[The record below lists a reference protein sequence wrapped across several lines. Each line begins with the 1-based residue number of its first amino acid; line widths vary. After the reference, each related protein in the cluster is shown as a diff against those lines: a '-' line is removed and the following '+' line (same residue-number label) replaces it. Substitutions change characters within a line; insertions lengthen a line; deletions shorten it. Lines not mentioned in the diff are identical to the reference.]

1 MTFSPGRQAE
11 SEKKLVMNLYFDNC
25 ATSFPKPS
33 AVAEAMS
40 RHLNETGG
48 TYGRS
53 AYPRILQSTRLVE
66 ECRDQ
71 IAGILGTAD
80 AGKVIFTANATTAL
94 NLMIQG
100 ICKKGGHVLTS
111 SMEHNAIA
119 RPLEYLRDKGLIE
132 WDLLDSEQDG
142 RIIVGNIAAKLR
154 PDTIL
159 VAICHMSNVNGMAQ
173 SPGEIKRA
181 IGEIP
186 LLVDASQSLGQHPV
200 EADQWGI
207 DFLAFTGHKSLMGP
221 TGTGGAYVR
230 HPEMVEPLIF
240 GGTGSGSESLSMPSF
255 VPDRF
260 EAGTP
265 NITGIHGLNA
275 ALKNR
280 PVSRHSTEDFLDLL
294 KEVKRNT
301 TYRVRCAEDSANQGK
316 LFSVVHH
323 KLSSSDLAQMFYENY
338 GIECRAGLHC
348 APLAHRHLGSF
359 PFGDCRFSL
368 SPYHTPEELSYLAK
382 AIHDVGK

>member
-1 MTFSPGRQAE
+1 
-11 SEKKLVMNLYFDNC
+11 MNLYFDNC
-25 ATSFPKPS
+25 ATSFPKPA

-40 RHLNETGG
+40 KHLNETGG

-53 AYPRILQSTRLVE
+53 AYPRILNSTRLVE

-71 IAGILGTAD
+71 LGGWMGTTQSDKIIL
-80 AGKVIFTANATTAL
+80 TANATTAL

-111 SMEHNAIA
+111 AMEHNAIA
-119 RPLEYLRDKGLIE
+119 RPLQHLCQLGLIE
-132 WDLLDSEQDG
+132 WEQLESAPDG
-142 RIIVGNIAAKLR
+142 RILVDKIASKIR
-154 PDTIL
+154 PNTIL
-159 VAICHMSNVNGMAQ
+159 VAVCHMSNVNGMAQ
-173 SPGEIKRA
+173 SPGEIKNA

-200 EADQWGI
+200 EVDRWGV
-207 DFLAFTGHKSLMGP
+207 DFLAFTGHKSLLGP
-221 TGTGGAYVR
+221 TGTGGAFLR
-230 HPEMVEPLIF
+230 RPELVEPLLF
-240 GGTGSGSESLSMPSF
+240 GGTGSGSDSLSMPAF

-275 ALKNR
+275 ALKNK
-280 PVSRHSTEDFLDLL
+280 PVACHSSDDFAALL
-294 KEVKRNT
+294 SEVKTNKN
-301 TYRVRCAEDSANQGK
+301 YRVRCADDFSRQGK
-316 LFSVVHH
+316 LFSVVHQT
-323 KLSSSDLAQMFYENY
+323 LSSSELAQRFYEGY
-338 GIECRAGLHC
+338 GIESRAGLHC

-359 PFGDCRFSL
+359 PNGDCRFSL
-368 SPYHTPEELSYLAK
+368 SPYHTPEELNFLAK

>member
-1 MTFSPGRQAE
+1 
-11 SEKKLVMNLYFDNC
+11 MNLYFDNC
-25 ATSFPKPS
+25 ATSFPKPE
-33 AVAEAMS
+33 AVAEAMV

-71 IAGILGTAD
+71 LASKMGTTE
-80 AGKVIFTANATTAL
+80 AGKIILTANATTAL
-94 NLMIQG
+94 NLMIRG
-100 ICKKGGHVLTS
+100 ICQKGGHVLTS
-111 SMEHNAIA
+111 AMEHNAIA
-119 RPLEYLRDKGLIE
+119 RPLEHLRQLRLIE
-132 WDLLDSEQDG
+132 WELLESAPDG
-142 RIIVGNIAAKLR
+142 RILVDKIASKLR
-154 PDTIL
+154 PNTIL
-159 VAICHMSNVNGMAQ
+159 VAVCHMSNVNGMAQ

-186 LLVDASQSLGQHPV
+186 LLVDASQSLGSHPV
-200 EADQWGI
+200 EVDKWGI
-207 DFLAFTGHKSLMGP
+207 DFLAFTGHKSLLGP
-221 TGTGGAYVR
+221 TGTGGAFMR
-230 HPEMVEPLIF
+230 FPEMVQPLLY
-240 GGTGSGSESLSMPSF
+240 GGTGSGSDSLSMPSF

-280 PVSRHSTEDFLDLL
+280 PVAQHTKDDFAALL
-294 KEVKRNT
+294 QEVKRNAN
-301 TYRVRCAEDSANQGK
+301 YKVRCAADFDHQGK
-316 LFSVVHH
+316 LFSVVHNS
-323 KLSSSDLAQMFYENY
+323 LSSSELALKFYEEF
-338 GIECRAGLHC
+338 GIESRAGLHC

-359 PFGDCRFSL
+359 PTGDCRFSL
-368 SPYHTPEELSYLAK
+368 SPYHTPEEMNYLAK

>member
-1 MTFSPGRQAE
+1 
-11 SEKKLVMNLYFDNC
+11 MNLYFDNC

-71 IAGILGTAD
+71 LAGWMGTSEADKIIL
-80 AGKVIFTANATTAL
+80 TANATTAL

-111 SMEHNAIA
+111 AMEHNAIA
-119 RPLEYLRDKGLIE
+119 RPLQHLVQLGLIE
-132 WDLLDSEQDG
+132 WELLDSAPDG
-142 RIIVGNIAAKLR
+142 RILVDKIATKLR
-154 PDTIL
+154 PNTIL
-159 VAICHMSNVNGMAQ
+159 VAVCHMSNVNGMAQ
-173 SPGEIKRA
+173 SPGEIKKV
-181 IGEIP
+181 IGEVP
-186 LLVDASQSLGQHPV
+186 LLVDASQSLGSHPV
-200 EADQWGI
+200 EVDRWGV
-207 DFLAFTGHKSLMGP
+207 DFLAFTGHKSLLGP
-221 TGTGGAYVR
+221 TGTGGAFMRY
-230 HPEMVEPLIF
+230 PEMVEPLLF
-240 GGTGSGSESLSMPSF
+240 GGTGSGSDSLSMPSF

-280 PVSRHSTEDFLDLL
+280 PVAQHSKEDFADLL
-294 KEVKRNT
+294 REVKKNSN
-301 TYRVRCAEDSANQGK
+301 YIVRCALDFSNQGK
-316 LFSVVHH
+316 LFSVVHNKH
-323 KLSSSDLAQMFYENY
+323 SSSELALKFYEDF
-338 GIECRAGLHC
+338 GIESRAGLHC

-359 PFGDCRFSL
+359 PTGDCRFSL
-368 SPYHTPEELSYLAK
+368 SPYHTPEELNYLAK

>member
-1 MTFSPGRQAE
+1 
-11 SEKKLVMNLYFDNC
+11 MNLYFDNC
-25 ATSFPKPS
+25 ATSFPKPP

-71 IAGILGTAD
+71 MAAMMGTAE
-80 AGKVIFTANATTAL
+80 AGKIIFTANATTAL

-100 ICKKGGHVLTS
+100 ICRKGGHVLTS
-111 SMEHNAIA
+111 AMEHNAIA
-119 RPLEYLRDKGLIE
+119 RPLQHLQQMGLIE
-132 WDLLDSEQDG
+132 WEQLDSAPDG
-142 RIIVGNIAAKLR
+142 RILTERIAAKIR
-154 PDTIL
+154 YNTIL
-159 VAICHMSNVNGMAQ
+159 VAVCHMSNVNGMAQ
-173 SPGEIKRA
+173 SPGEIKKA

-186 LLVDASQSLGQHPV
+186 LLIDASQSLGQHQV
-200 EADQWGI
+200 QVDSWVV
-207 DFLAFTGHKSLMGP
+207 DFLAFTGHKSLLGP
-221 TGTGGAYVR
+221 TGTGGAFIR
-230 HPEMVEPLIF
+230 HPEMIEPLIF

-280 PVSRHSTEDFLDLL
+280 PVSNHTRDDFASLL
-294 KEVKRNT
+294 KEVKRNAN
-301 TYRVRCAEDSANQGK
+301 YVVRCADDFDNQGK
-316 LFSVVHH
+316 LFSVIHRQ
-323 KLSSSDLAQMFYENY
+323 LGGSELARRFYDEF

-359 PFGDCRFSL
+359 PTGDCRFSL
-368 SPYHTPEELSYLAK
+368 SPYHTPEELDYLAK

>member
-1 MTFSPGRQAE
+1 
-11 SEKKLVMNLYFDNC
+11 
-25 ATSFPKPS
+25 
-33 AVAEAMS
+33 MS

-71 IAGILGTAD
+71 LAAIMGTAD
-80 AGKVIFTANATTAL
+80 TGKIIFTANATTAL

-111 SMEHNAIA
+111 AMEHNAVA
-119 RPLEYLRDKGLIE
+119 RPLEHFRQMGLIE
-132 WDLLDSEQDG
+132 WELMDSAPDG
-142 RIIVGNIAAKLR
+142 RIMVEKIAAKIR
-154 PDTIL
+154 PNTIL

-173 SPGEIKRA
+173 SPGEIKKV

-200 EADQWGI
+200 EVDGWGV

-221 TGTGGAYVR
+221 TGTGGAFMRY
-230 HPEMVEPLIF
+230 PELVEPLLY
-240 GGTGSGSESLSMPSF
+240 GGTGSGSDSLSMPSF
-255 VPDRF
+255 TPDRF

-280 PVSRHSTEDFLDLL
+280 PAAMYTRDDFAALL
-294 KEVKRNT
+294 KEVKRNINF
-301 TYRVRCAEDSANQGK
+301 RVRCADDFTNQGK
-316 LFSVVHH
+316 LFSILHQ
-323 KLSSSDLAQMFYENY
+323 SMSGSELAQRFYEEF

-359 PFGDCRFSL
+359 PNGDCRFSL
-368 SPYHTPEELSYLAK
+368 SPYHTPEELNYLAK

>member
-1 MTFSPGRQAE
+1 
-11 SEKKLVMNLYFDNC
+11 MNLYFDNC

-40 RHLNETGG
+40 KHLNETGG

-71 IAGILGTAD
+71 LASLMGASEG
-80 AGKVIFTANATTAL
+80 GKIIFTANATTAL

-111 SMEHNAIA
+111 AMEHNAIA
-119 RPLEYLRDKGLIE
+119 RPLEHLRQQGLIE
-132 WDLLDSEQDG
+132 WEQLESAADG
-142 RIIVGNIAAKLR
+142 RILVDKIAAKLR
-154 PDTIL
+154 PNTIL
-159 VAICHMSNVNGMAQ
+159 VAICHMSNVNGMSQ
-173 SPGEIKRA
+173 SPGEVKLA

-200 EADQWGI
+200 EVDNWDV
-207 DFLAFTGHKSLMGP
+207 DFLAFTGHKSLLGP
-221 TGTGGAYVR
+221 TGTGGAFIR
-230 HPEMVEPLIF
+230 HPEMMEPLLF
-240 GGTGSGSESLSMPSF
+240 GGTGSGSDSLSMPSF

-275 ALKNR
+275 ALNNR
-280 PVSRHSTEDFLDLL
+280 PVSQHTRNDFASLL
-294 KEVKRNT
+294 EELKHDKN
-301 TYRVRCAEDSANQGK
+301 YIVRCANDFANQGK

-323 KLSSSDLAQMFYENY
+323 SLSVSSLAQRFYEQF

-359 PFGDCRFSL
+359 PTGDCRFSL
-368 SPYHTPEELSYLAK
+368 SPYHTPEELNYLAK
-382 AIHDVGK
+382 AIHDVGR

>member
-1 MTFSPGRQAE
+1 
-11 SEKKLVMNLYFDNC
+11 MNLYFDNC

-33 AVAEAMS
+33 EVAEAMS
-40 RHLNETGG
+40 KHLNETGG

-66 ECRDQ
+66 ECRDHL
-71 IAGILGTAD
+71 AEWMGSSDG
-80 AGKVIFTANATTAL
+80 GKIVLTANATTAL

-111 SMEHNAIA
+111 AMEHNAIA
-119 RPLEYLRDKGLIE
+119 RPLQHMCQMGLIE
-132 WDLLDSEQDG
+132 WEQLDSGPDG
-142 RIIVGNIAAKLR
+142 RILTEKIAAKIR
-154 PDTIL
+154 PNTIL

-173 SPGEIKRA
+173 SPGEIKKA
-181 IGEIP
+181 IGDIP
-186 LLVDASQSLGQHPV
+186 LLVDASQSLGSHPV
-200 EADQWGI
+200 EVDLWGV
-207 DFLAFTGHKSLMGP
+207 DFLAFTGHKSLLGP
-221 TGTGGAYVR
+221 TGTGGAFIR

-240 GGTGSGSESLSMPSF
+240 GGTGSGSDSLSMPSF

-275 ALKNR
+275 ALKNH
-280 PVSRHSTEDFLDLL
+280 PVAQHSRDDFSALL
-294 KEVKRNT
+294 KEVRKNKN
-301 TYRVRCAEDSANQGK
+301 YVVRCAEDFSYQGK
-316 LFSVVHH
+316 LFSVVHQSI
-323 KLSSSDLAQMFYENY
+323 SSSELALQFYEKF
-338 GIECRAGLHC
+338 GIESRAGLHC

-359 PFGDCRFSL
+359 PHGDCRFSL
-368 SPYHTPEELSYLAK
+368 SAYHTPEELNYLAK

>member
-1 MTFSPGRQAE
+1 
-11 SEKKLVMNLYFDNC
+11 MNLYFDNC
-25 ATSFPKPS
+25 ATSFPKPPE
-33 AVAEAMS
+33 VAEAMS

-71 IAGILGTAD
+71 LAAMMGTTD
-80 AGKVIFTANATTAL
+80 AGKIIFMANATTAL

-111 SMEHNAIA
+111 AMEHNAVA
-119 RPLEYLRDKGLIE
+119 RPLEHLKQMGLIE
-132 WDLLDSEQDG
+132 WELLESAPDG
-142 RIIVGNIAAKLR
+142 RIQIEKIAAKIR

-173 SPGEIKRA
+173 SPGEVKEV

-186 LLVDASQSLGQHPV
+186 LLVDASQTLGQHPV
-200 EADQWGI
+200 EVDNWGV
-207 DFLAFTGHKSLMGP
+207 DFLAFTGHKSLLGP
-221 TGTGGAYVR
+221 TGTGGAFMRY
-230 HPEMVEPLIF
+230 PERVEPLLY
-240 GGTGSGSESLSMPSF
+240 GGTGSGSDSLSMPAF
-255 VPDRF
+255 TPDRF

-275 ALKNR
+275 ALKNK
-280 PVSRHSTEDFLDLL
+280 PAARHTRDDFAALL
-294 KEVKRNT
+294 NEVKLNKN
-301 TYRVRCAEDSANQGK
+301 YQVRFASNFANQGK
-316 LFSVVHH
+316 LFSVVHQS
-323 KLSSSDLAQMFYENY
+323 LSGSELAQRFYEQF

-348 APLAHRHLGSF
+348 APLAHRHLSSF
-359 PFGDCRFSL
+359 PSGDCRFSL

>member
-1 MTFSPGRQAE
+1 
-11 SEKKLVMNLYFDNC
+11 MNLYFDNC

-40 RHLNETGG
+40 KHLNEIGG

-53 AYPRILQSTRLVE
+53 AYPRILQSSRLVE

-71 IAGILGTAD
+71 LAAKMGTSE
-80 AGKVIFTANATTAL
+80 AGKIVFTANATTAL

-111 SMEHNAIA
+111 AMEHNAIA
-119 RPLEYLRDKGLIE
+119 RPLEHLRQQGLIE
-132 WDLLDSEQDG
+132 WELLESAPDG
-142 RIIVGNIAAKLR
+142 RILIEKIASKIR
-154 PDTIL
+154 PNTIL
-159 VAICHMSNVNGMAQ
+159 VAVCHMSNVNGMAQ
-173 SPGEIKRA
+173 SPGEIKKA

-186 LLVDASQSLGQHPV
+186 LLIDASQSLGQHPV
-200 EADQWGI
+200 EVDQWGV
-207 DFLAFTGHKSLMGP
+207 DFLAFTGHKSLLGP
-221 TGTGGAYVR
+221 TGTGGAFLRY
-230 HPEMVEPLIF
+230 PEMVEPLLF
-240 GGTGSGSESLSMPSF
+240 GGTGSGSDSLSMPAF
-255 VPDRF
+255 APDRF

-280 PVSRHSTEDFLDLL
+280 PEPQHSRADFLDLL
-294 KEVKRNT
+294 KDVKQDAH
-301 TYRVRCAEDSANQGK
+301 YQVRCAEDLTNQGK

-323 KLSSSDLAQMFYENY
+323 SLSGSALAQRFYEEY

-359 PFGDCRFSL
+359 PNGDCRFSL
-368 SPYHTPEELSYLAK
+368 SPYHTPEELNYLAK

>member
-1 MTFSPGRQAE
+1 
-11 SEKKLVMNLYFDNC
+11 MNLYFDNC

-53 AYPRILQSTRLVE
+53 AYPRILHSTRLVE

-71 IAGILGTAD
+71 LAAMMGTAD
-80 AGKVIFTANATTAL
+80 AGKIIFTANATTAL

-100 ICKKGGHVLTS
+100 ICRKGGHVLTS
-111 SMEHNAIA
+111 AMEHNAVA
-119 RPLEYLRDKGLIE
+119 RPLEHLRQMGLIE
-132 WDLLDSEQDG
+132 WELLESAPDG
-142 RIIVGNIAAKLR
+142 RILTEKIAEKIR
-154 PDTIL
+154 PNTIL
-159 VAICHMSNVNGMAQ
+159 VAVCHMSNVNGMAQ
-173 SPGEIKRA
+173 SPGEIKRS
-181 IGEIP
+181 IGDIP

-200 EADQWGI
+200 EVDKWGI
-207 DFLAFTGHKSLMGP
+207 DFLAFTGHKSLLGP
-221 TGTGGAYVR
+221 TGTGGAFMRY
-230 HPEMVEPLIF
+230 PELVEPLLF
-240 GGTGSGSESLSMPSF
+240 GGTGSGSDSLSMPSF
-255 VPDRF
+255 TPDRY

-275 ALKNR
+275 ALRNR
-280 PVSRHSTEDFLDLL
+280 PAPLHTRDDFEALL
-294 KEVKRNT
+294 GEVKRNNN
-301 TYRVRCAEDSANQGK
+301 YKVRCAEDFSNQGK
-316 LFSVVHH
+316 VFSLVHP
-323 KLSSSDLAQMFYENY
+323 SISGSELAQRFYEAY

-359 PFGDCRFSL
+359 PTGDCRFSL
-368 SPYHTPEELSYLAK
+368 SPYHTPEELNYLAK

>member
-1 MTFSPGRQAE
+1 
-11 SEKKLVMNLYFDNC
+11 MNLYFDNC

-40 RHLNETGG
+40 KHLNETGG

-71 IAGILGTAD
+71 LALLMGASD
-80 AGKVIFTANATTAL
+80 AGKIIFTANATTAL

-100 ICKKGGHVLTS
+100 ICKKGGHVLS
-111 SMEHNAIA
+111 SAMEHNAIA
-119 RPLEYLRDKGLIE
+119 RPLEHLRQLGIIE
-132 WDLLDSEQDG
+132 WEQLESEPDG
-142 RIIVGNIAAKLR
+142 RIKVEKIAAKLR
-154 PDTIL
+154 PNTIL

-173 SPGEIKRA
+173 SPGDVKQA

-200 EADQWGI
+200 EVDNWGV
-207 DFLAFTGHKSLMGP
+207 DFLAFTGHKSLLGP
-221 TGTGGAYVR
+221 TGTGGAFIR
-230 HPEMVEPLIF
+230 HPEMVEPLLF
-240 GGTGSGSESLSMPSF
+240 GGTGSGSDSLDMPSF

-280 PVSRHSTEDFLDLL
+280 PVSQHTRADFASLL
-294 KEVKRNT
+294 EEVKRDKN
-301 TYRVRCAEDSANQGK
+301 YLVRCAADFSNQGK
-316 LFSVVHH
+316 LFSVVHQSMSG
-323 KLSSSDLAQMFYENY
+323 SSLAQRFYEEF

-359 PFGDCRFSL
+359 PTGDCRFSL
-368 SPYHTPEELSYLAK
+368 SPYHTPEELNYLAK
-382 AIHDVGK
+382 AIHDAGK

>member
-1 MTFSPGRQAE
+1 
-11 SEKKLVMNLYFDNC
+11 MNIYFDNC
-25 ATSFPKPS
+25 ATSFPKPA
-33 AVAEAMS
+33 AVAEAMV

-71 IAGILGTAD
+71 LAAKMGTTE
-80 AGKVIFTANATTAL
+80 AGKIILTSNATMAL

-111 SMEHNAIA
+111 AMEHNAIA
-119 RPLEYLRDKGLIE
+119 RPLEHLRQLGLIE
-132 WDLLDSEQDG
+132 WELLESAPDG
-142 RIIVGNIAAKLR
+142 RIVVEKIASKLR
-154 PDTIL
+154 PNTIL
-159 VAICHMSNVNGMAQ
+159 VAVCHMSNVNGMAQ
-173 SPGEIKRA
+173 SPGEIKKA

-186 LLVDASQSLGQHPV
+186 LLVDASQSLGSHPIEV
-200 EADQWGI
+200 DEWDI
-207 DFLAFTGHKSLMGP
+207 DFLAFTGHKSLLGP
-221 TGTGGAYVR
+221 TGTGGAFIRY
-230 HPEMVEPLIF
+230 PEMVEPLLY
-240 GGTGSGSESLSMPSF
+240 GGTGSGSDSLSMPSF

-280 PVSRHSTEDFLDLL
+280 PVAQHSRDDFAALL
-294 KEVKRNT
+294 QEVKQNAN
-301 TYRVRCAEDSANQGK
+301 YKVRCAADFGHQGK
-316 LFSVVHH
+316 LFSVVHNS
-323 KLSSSDLAQMFYENY
+323 LSSSELALRFYEEF
-338 GIECRAGLHC
+338 GIESRAGLHC

-359 PFGDCRFSL
+359 PAGDCRFSL
-368 SPYHTPEELSYLAK
+368 SPYHTPEELNYLAK

>member
-1 MTFSPGRQAE
+1 
-11 SEKKLVMNLYFDNC
+11 MNLYFDNC
-25 ATSFPKPS
+25 ATSFPKPA
-33 AVAEAMS
+33 AVAEAMV

-71 IAGILGTAD
+71 LAAKMGTSE
-80 AGKVIFTANATTAL
+80 AGKIILTANATTAL
-94 NLMIQG
+94 NLMIHG
-100 ICKKGGHVLTS
+100 ICKRGGHVLTS

-119 RPLEYLRDKGLIE
+119 RPLEHLRQLGIIE
-132 WDLLDSEQDG
+132 WELLESGPDG
-142 RIIVGNIAAKLR
+142 RILVDKIASKLR
-154 PDTIL
+154 PNTIL

-186 LLVDASQSLGQHPV
+186 LLVDASQSLGSHPV
-200 EADQWGI
+200 EVDKWGI
-207 DFLAFTGHKSLMGP
+207 DFLAFTGHKSLLGP
-221 TGTGGAYVR
+221 TGTGGAFIRY
-230 HPEMVEPLIF
+230 PEMVEPLLF
-240 GGTGSGSESLSMPSF
+240 GGTGSGSDSLSMPSF

-280 PVSRHSTEDFLDLL
+280 PVTQHSKDDFAALL
-294 KEVKRNT
+294 QEVKRNT
-301 TYRVRCAEDSANQGK
+301 NYKVRCADDFEHQGK
-316 LFSVVHH
+316 LFSVVH
-323 KLSSSDLAQMFYENY
+323 KTLSSSELALRFYEGF

-359 PFGDCRFSL
+359 PTGDCRFSL
-368 SPYHTPEELSYLAK
+368 SPYHTPEELNYLAK

>member
-1 MTFSPGRQAE
+1 
-11 SEKKLVMNLYFDNC
+11 MNLYFDNC
-25 ATSFPKPS
+25 ATSFPKPA
-33 AVAEAMS
+33 AVAEAMV

-71 IAGILGTAD
+71 LAAKMGTTE
-80 AGKVIFTANATTAL
+80 AGKIILTANATTAL

-100 ICKKGGHVLTS
+100 ICQKGGHVLTS
-111 SMEHNAIA
+111 AMEHNAIA
-119 RPLEYLRDKGLIE
+119 RPLEHLRQLGLIE
-132 WDLLDSEQDG
+132 WELLESAPDG
-142 RIIVGNIAAKLR
+142 RILVDKIASKLR
-154 PDTIL
+154 PNTIL
-159 VAICHMSNVNGMAQ
+159 VAVCHMSNVNGMAQ
-173 SPGEIKRA
+173 SPGEIKKA

-186 LLVDASQSLGQHPV
+186 LLVDASQSLGSNPIEV
-200 EADQWGI
+200 DEWGI
-207 DFLAFTGHKSLMGP
+207 DFLAFTGHKSLLGP
-221 TGTGGAYVR
+221 TGTGGAFMRY
-230 HPEMVEPLIF
+230 PEMVEPLLY
-240 GGTGSGSESLSMPSF
+240 GGTGSGSDSLSMPSF

-280 PVSRHSTEDFLDLL
+280 PVALHSKDDFAALL
-294 KEVKRNT
+294 QEVKRNT
-301 TYRVRCAEDSANQGK
+301 NYKVRCAADFEHQGK
-316 LFSVVHH
+316 LFSVVHNS
-323 KLSSSDLAQMFYENY
+323 LSSSELALRFYEEF
-338 GIECRAGLHC
+338 GIESRAGLHC

-359 PFGDCRFSL
+359 PTGDCRFSL
-368 SPYHTPEELSYLAK
+368 SAYHTPEELNYLAK

>member
-1 MTFSPGRQAE
+1 
-11 SEKKLVMNLYFDNC
+11 MNLYFDNC
-25 ATSFPKPS
+25 ATSFPKPA
-33 AVAEAMS
+33 AVGEAMV

-71 IAGILGTAD
+71 LAAKMGTSE
-80 AGKVIFTANATTAL
+80 AGKIILTANATTAL

-100 ICKKGGHVLTS
+100 ICRKGGHVLTS
-111 SMEHNAIA
+111 AMEHNAIA
-119 RPLEYLRDKGLIE
+119 RPLEHLRQLGLIE
-132 WDLLDSEQDG
+132 WELLESAPDG
-142 RIIVGNIAAKLR
+142 RILVDKIASKLR

-173 SPGEIKRA
+173 SPGEIKKA

-186 LLVDASQSLGQHPV
+186 LLVDASQSLGSHPV
-200 EADQWGI
+200 EVDKWGI
-207 DFLAFTGHKSLMGP
+207 DFLAFTGHKSLLGP
-221 TGTGGAYVR
+221 TGTGGAFMRY
-230 HPEMVEPLIF
+230 PEMVEPLLY
-240 GGTGSGSESLSMPSF
+240 GGTGSGSDSLSMPSF

-265 NITGIHGLNA
+265 NITGIHGLSA

-280 PVSRHSTEDFLDLL
+280 PIAQHSKDDFTALL
-294 KEVKRNT
+294 QEVKRNAN
-301 TYRVRCAEDSANQGK
+301 YKVRCADNFEHQGK
-316 LFSVVHH
+316 LFSVVHNS
-323 KLSSSDLAQMFYENY
+323 LSSSELALRFYEGF
-338 GIECRAGLHC
+338 GIESRAGLHC

-359 PFGDCRFSL
+359 PTGDCRFSL
-368 SPYHTPEELSYLAK
+368 SPYHTPEELNYLAK

>member
-1 MTFSPGRQAE
+1 
-11 SEKKLVMNLYFDNC
+11 MNLYFDNC
-25 ATSFPKPS
+25 ATSFPKPL
-33 AVAEAMS
+33 AVAEAMT

-53 AYPRILQSTRLVE
+53 AYPRILHSTRLVE

-71 IAGILGTAD
+71 IAGIMGTAE
-80 AGKVIFTANATTAL
+80 AGKIIFTANATTAL
-94 NLMIQG
+94 NLMILG
-100 ICKKGGHVLTS
+100 ICKRGGHVLTS

-119 RPLEYLRDKGLIE
+119 RPLEYLRNIGLIE
-132 WDLLDSEQDG
+132 WDLLESGPDG
-142 RIIVGNIAAKLR
+142 RIIVDKIPSRLR
-154 PDTIL
+154 PDTLL

-173 SPGEIKRA
+173 SPGDIKRV
-181 IGEIP
+181 IGDIP
-186 LLVDASQSLGQHPV
+186 LLVDASQSLGHHPV
-200 EADQWGI
+200 EADQWGV

-221 TGTGGAYVR
+221 TGTGGAFIR
-230 HPEMVEPLIF
+230 HPEMVDPLIF

-280 PVSRHSTEDFLDLL
+280 PVSCHTTGDFLDLL

-301 TYRVRCAEDSANQGK
+301 NYKVRCAEDQSNQGK
-316 LFSVVHH
+316 LFSVVHNR
-323 KLSSSDLAQMFYENY
+323 LSCSTLAQVFYENY
-338 GIECRAGLHC
+338 GIECRSGLHC
-348 APLAHRHLGSF
+348 APLAHRHLGSY
-359 PFGDCRFSL
+359 PTGDCRFSL
-368 SPYHTPEELSYLAK
+368 SPYHTPGELSFLAK